1 MLGKNQLTFFR
12 NICGKKQ
19 QIPLCQFDELPGI
32 ICTLIETRRWNYET
46 LNWIV
51 LVVFP
56 CAYRQII
63 LFIYYHF
70 LLTNKQNKI
79 TSFNPITVSKLN
91 FVIQEDEFFRHF
103 LQTGIRPSTNLR
115 KSWPL
120 IYWTFEKKNRSY
132 GFFEFKTVINTVACI
147 VHTASDNIYF
157 RAKEKIN
164 AIIIQIII

>member
-12 NICGKKQ
+12 NICEKKQ

-32 ICTLIETRRWNYET
+32 ICTLIDTRRWNYET

-63 LFIYYHF
+63 LLIYYHF

-115 KSWPL
+115 KSWPI
-120 IYWTFEKKNRSY
+120 IYWTFVKKQILR
-132 GFFEFKTVINTVACI
+132 FFWIKPSLILLLALYIRPLITFTLELK
-147 VHTASDNIYF
+147 
-157 RAKEKIN
+157 RR
-164 AIIIQIII
+164 